1 MHSALGR
8 FATLRELVDH
18 YDAQFGLHLTEQ
30 DKTDL
35 VEYLKSL

>member
-1 MHSALGR
+1 
-8 FATLRELVDH
+8 VDP

>member
-1 MHSALGR
+1 
-8 FATLRELVDH
+8 VDP

-30 DKTDL
+30 DETDL

>member
-1 MHSALGR
+1 
-8 FATLRELVDH
+8 VDH

-30 DKTDL
+30 DETDL